1 MMNKMEVLELMEN
14 DIDGEL
20 VSELGLLNNLF
31 ILDMSYNDLSGT
43 LPSELGLILPL
54 KYIRMDEN
62 NFSGTIPSEL
72 GQCKNLIAITFRDNT
87 SLIGTVP
94 SELCD
99 NEDHIFLVLSGTGV
113 LCTCCSFCNDND
125 LYCYT

>member
-1 MMNKMEVLELMEN
+1 MLREN

-54 KYIRMDEN
+54 KYLFFDSN

-72 GQCKNLIAITFRDNT
+72 GQCKSLTILSIRDNT

-99 NEDHIFLVLSGTGV
+99 DIYSILLIFKGTGV
-113 LCTCCSFCNDND
+113 LCTCCSFCNGND
-125 LYCYT
+125 TICNT

>member
-1 MMNKMEVLELMEN
+1 MLREN

-31 ILDMSYNDLSGT
+31 NIEMPYNNLSGT
-43 LPSELGLILPL
+43 LPSELGLISSLEYL
-54 KYIRMDEN
+54 FFDSN
-62 NFSGTIPSEL
+62 NLSGTIPSEL
-72 GQCKNLIAITFRDNT
+72 GQCKSLTILSIRDNT

-99 NEDHIFLVLSGTGV
+99 NEHHIFLVLSGTGV
-113 LCTCCSFCNDND
+113 LCTCCPLCDGNDTFCN
-125 LYCYT
+125 T

>member
-1 MMNKMEVLELMEN
+1 MMNKMEVLDLREN

-54 KYIRMDEN
+54 EYFRMDEN

-99 NEDHIFLVLSGTGV
+99 NEHHIFLVLSGTGV
-113 LCTCCSFCNDND
+113 LCICCPLCESNDTFCN
-125 LYCYT
+125 T